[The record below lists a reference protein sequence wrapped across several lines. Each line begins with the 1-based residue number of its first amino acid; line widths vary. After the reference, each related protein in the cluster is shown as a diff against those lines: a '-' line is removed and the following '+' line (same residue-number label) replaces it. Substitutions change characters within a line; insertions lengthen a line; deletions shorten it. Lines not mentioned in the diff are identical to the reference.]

1 MVYNGNVF
9 VFPIFHYSYFLFCLI
24 PNISL
29 TKSMCIMWY
38 SDINTNLITCS
49 SSFPHIASTCQPVE
63 IEAPLN
69 WITWAQCKL
78 PLLEYYIKKTK
89 LLRFFI
95 AYCNA
100 YTLLLISVHWSLSL
114 NSSYSYQIFLNQ
126 VNVLFFFFFEIH
138 FSDLSCVMTF
148 NDYLSY
154 LQAIHNSS
162 SLVL

>member
-1 MVYNGNVF
+1 MACNGNVCI
-9 VFPIFHYSYFLFCLI
+9 FPIFDYSYFLFCLI

-29 TKSMCIMWY
+29 TKSICIMWH

-49 SSFPHIASTCQPVE
+49 SSFLHIASTCQPVE

-69 WITWAQCKL
+69 WITWAQGKL
-78 PLLEYYIKKTK
+78 PPLEYYIKKTK

-100 YTLLLISVHWSLSL
+100 YTSVLISVHWSLSL

-126 VNVLFFFFFEIH
+126 VNVLFFFEIH
-138 FSDLSCVMTF
+138 FSDLSCAMTF

-154 LQAIHNSS
+154 LQTIHNCS
-162 SLVL
+162 SLIL